1 MKLEFAA
8 NDYFRKKFGECFI
21 KIDFKEKLSGSH
33 FGSLA
38 IVDVVDE
45 RQLVRKLKFHLKTH
59 RNGSIASD
67 IEFSRKRQFDP
78 KELFVYWLLYLLGLG
93 SKIEFFGQ
101 NAKDLYISSTNIEGF
116 VRFYIIC

>member
-21 KIDFKEKLSGSH
+21 NIDFKEKLSGSQ

-45 RQLVRKLKFHLKTH
+45 RQKVRKLKFHLKTH
-59 RNGSIASD
+59 RNGSAASD

-78 KELFVYWLLYLLGLG
+78 MELFVYWLLYLLGLG
-93 SKIEFFGQ
+93 PEVDFFGR
-101 NAKDLYISSTNIEGF
+101 NINDFYISSTNIEGF
-116 VRFYIIC
+116 VRFYIIF